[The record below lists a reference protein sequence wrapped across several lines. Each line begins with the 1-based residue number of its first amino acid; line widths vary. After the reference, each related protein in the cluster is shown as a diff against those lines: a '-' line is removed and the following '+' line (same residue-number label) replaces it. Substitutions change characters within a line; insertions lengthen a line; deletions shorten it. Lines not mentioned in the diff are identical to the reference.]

1 MAEILWFWSNSNTE
15 TNLAVTFEPST
26 TIPSSGKILLGF
38 PIIDPLTGTTLFSR
52 SLGIAGVT
60 ETNNKIKCYAAPG
73 GMSPIKHEITCKILY
88 GAYKS
93 AYIEVSGFQDIT
105 SISSFLIPGILNPT
119 VVDDSVSI
127 DLELIALDHSGTV
140 LNERVIFDVVA
151 P

>member
-1 MAEILWFWSNSNTE
+1 
-15 TNLAVTFEPST
+15 
-26 TIPSSGKILLGF
+26 
-38 PIIDPLTGTTLFSR
+38 
-52 SLGIAGVT
+52 
-60 ETNNKIKCYAAPG
+60 
-73 GMSPIKHEITCKILY
+73 MSPIKHEITCKILY

-93 AYIEVSGFQDIT
+93 AYIEVSGFQDIN